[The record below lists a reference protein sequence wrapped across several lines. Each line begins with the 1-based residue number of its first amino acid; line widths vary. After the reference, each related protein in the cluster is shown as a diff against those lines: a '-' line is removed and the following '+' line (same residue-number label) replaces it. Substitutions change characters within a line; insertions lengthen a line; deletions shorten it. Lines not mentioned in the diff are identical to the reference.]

1 MSTLTAVRAYVV
13 GESIWSKAQ
22 KDAVY
27 YLTRYSTS
35 HAEADYEKFK
45 LAITITMASKAAR
58 VAIQQ
63 DKPDLESAKL
73 NFMKA
78 NNHPDD
84 FDGMVQL
91 FLNFQHTRLM
101 EEPIALWTVG
111 DGYVAQLKSI
121 GEQLHALIKKGQTDD
136 PLIDTLI
143 ERIDVINHQLTP
155 LEVAFSS
162 KLGEVSRT
170 SYFIIN
176 TSQILITLLLIILG
190 ILFTRRSV
198 LKHEQSIFQLIQNE
212 TKLRGI
218 LDTSMDAV
226 IQMNVDGL
234 ITGWSGQAVNLFGW
248 SKDEAM
254 GQPMHNMIIPVQY
267 REAHVEG
274 MKHFLRTGVS
284 SMMNTRIE
292 IMALKR
298 DGAEFPVELTI
309 SQHRYGNEFEFC
321 AFIRDITNRKKSA
334 EKLLHLAH
342 YDMTT
347 GLPNRVLFYDRL
359 TQEIKKAQRAEQ
371 PIAVMLLDLDHF
383 KEVNDT
389 LGHDKGDLLLKEV
402 AWRLNRCIREAD
414 TLARLGG
421 DEFTLI
427 LSSIEDN
434 GVIERL
440 AEKILQRLS
449 EPFKLDDEMVYIS
462 ASIGITLYPDDA
474 KTIDELL
481 KNADQAMYEAKNQ
494 GRNRFRYFTPAMQTA
509 ANARVR
515 LSLDLRSAVANQQ
528 FLVLYQPIINLHDLS
543 ILKAEALIRWHH
555 PIKGLIDPIEFI
567 PIAEETG
574 LVVGI
579 GDWVFQQAALQ
590 VAKWRL
596 NYHPEFQISVN
607 KSPIQFYNLSTMHAS
622 WFEHLQ
628 TLSLPGESI
637 VIEITESLLLGTSE
651 HVIEQLLD
659 LRQSGF
665 MIAIDDFGTG
675 YSSLSYLKKFQID
688 FIKID
693 QSFVSH
699 LALGSNDLALCEAMI
714 VMAHK
719 LGIQVIA
726 EGVETI
732 EQRDLLI
739 AAGCDYA
746 QGYLFSKPVT
756 AEEFE
761 KLFSNSN
768 KTN

>member
-1 MSTLTAVRAYVV
+1 MDILSGVRAYV
-13 GESIWSKAQ
+13 GAESAWSKGQ

-27 YLTRYSTS
+27 YLNRFANS
-35 HAEADYEKFK
+35 HAEDDYKKFK
-45 LAITITMASKAAR
+45 QALSIPLADRAAW
-58 VAIQQ
+58 IELQKT
-63 DKPDLESAKL
+63 KPDLKYIKS
-73 NFMKA
+73 NIIKA

-84 FDGMVQL
+84 VNSIITL
-91 FLNFQHTRLM
+91 FLRYQKTNLM
-101 EEPIALWTVG
+101 REPIAIWLKG
-111 DGYVAQLKSI
+111 DGYITQLKSV
-121 GEQLHALIKKGQTDD
+121 GEQLHQLITQDLADQSSTQKLREKIH
-136 PLIDTLI
+136 LIND
-143 ERIDVINHQLTP
+143 QLAP
-155 LEVAFSS
+155 LETAFSK
-162 KLGEVSRT
+162 KLSESSRT
-170 SYFIIN
+170 IQVFIN
-176 TSQILITLLLIILG
+176 TSQLLITLLLIILG
-190 ILFTRRSV
+190 ILFTRRVV
-198 LKHEQSIFQLIQNE
+198 LKQEESTHQLIQNE

-226 IQMNVDGL
+226 IQMSMDGL

-248 SKDEAM
+248 TKEEAI
-254 GQPMHNMIIPVQY
+254 GQAMHYMIIPKQY
-267 REAHVEG
+267 REAHVQG
-274 MKHFLRTGVS
+274 MKHFIQTRES
-284 SMMNTRIE
+284 SIMNTRIE
-292 IMALKR
+292 IVALKR
-298 DGAEFPVELTI
+298 DGTEFPVELTI
-309 SQHRYGNEFEFC
+309 SQHRYDDEYEFC
-321 AFIRDITNRKKSA
+321 AFIRDITKRKKSA

-359 TQEIKKAQRAEQ
+359 KQEIKKAQRIQQ
-371 PIAVMLLDLDHF
+371 PIAIMLLDLDHF

-402 AWRLNRCIREAD
+402 AWRLNRCVREAD

-427 LSSIEDN
+427 LSSVEDN
-434 GVIERL
+434 SVIERL
-440 AEKILQRLS
+440 AAKILDKLS
-449 EPFKLDDEMVYIS
+449 EPFRLEDEMVYVS

-474 KTIDELL
+474 ETIDELL

-515 LSLDLRSAVANQQ
+515 LSLDLRSAVDNQQ
-528 FLVLYQPIINLHDLS
+528 FTVLYQPIINLADLS
-543 ILKAEALIRWHH
+543 VLKAEALIRWQH
-555 PIKGLIDPIEFI
+555 PIKGSIEPKEFI
-567 PIAEETG
+567 AIAEETG
-574 LVVGI
+574 LVVSI
-579 GDWVFQQAALQ
+579 GDWVFQQAASQ
-590 VAKWRL
+590 VAKWRRD
-596 NYHPEFQISVN
+596 YRPDFQISVN
-607 KSPIQFYNLSTMHAS
+607 KSHIQFYNRSAMHTS

-628 TLSLPGESI
+628 TLNLPGESI

-651 HVIEQLLD
+651 HVIDQLLD

-699 LALGSNDLALCEAMI
+699 LVLDSNDLALCEAMI

-719 LGIQVIA
+719 LGIKVIA
-726 EGVETI
+726 EGVETT

-761 KLFSNSN
+761 KLF
-768 KTN
+768 